1 MCPAFHWWILR
12 NFATRKMLRK
22 IRKITLRTLLVFAI
36 LLAVLGV
43 YFAFAI
49 WIDVPEIKN
58 DTTLTWK
65 RKTISKEFYKVNQNW
80 LKHSKSGLWELYV
93 EGEAYERGVANGM
106 LTKELHEF
114 QEDAFI
120 NQIRI
125 LVPNLTYL
133 NYLKF
138 FVGYFNRHLPD
149 HITEEYKEEI
159 LGISKFASDKYDFIA
174 PKYHRILNYHG
185 AHDIGHA
192 LQDKNMTVGCTSFSV
207 WDKKSADGK
216 LLVGRNFDFYS
227 GDDFAKNKIVQFTN
241 PAKGYKF
248 ATVTW
253 SGFIG
258 ACSGMNEKGITVTI
272 NAAKSSIPTDVAT
285 PIALLAREIL
295 QYAKNIEEAIA
306 IAEKR
311 KVFVSESILIGSAP
325 DNRTISIEKSP
336 EKMDVY
342 EVQNTSQIICPN
354 HYQGKAYTNDLSNLN
369 NQIESSSLY
378 RSIRLRQL
386 LENTDTLNYLGAA
399 TILRDQK
406 GLNSKNIGLTNEK
419 SLNQLLAHH
428 AVIFKPQDK
437 LMWVSANPFQCGEF
451 ICYNLD
457 SVFAKA
463 KDLEENEPM
472 NVSKYTIPRD
482 PFLETKDYKNFI
494 LFKQLKSYIQFI
506 TKKSNK
512 IVLPENLENAFVTTN
527 PESYYMYQILG
538 DYFLSRKNTK
548 KASRYYE
555 LALTKEIA
563 TLKEEKQIRESLMEC
578 QKIKPTK

>member
-1 MCPAFHWWILR
+1 MR
-12 NFATRKMLRK
+12 RLRK
-22 IRKITLRTLLVFAI
+22 IVLRTLLIFTILIVGFAI
-36 LLAVLGV
+36 
-43 YFAFAI
+43 YFVIAI
-49 WIDVPEIKN
+49 QIDVPKIEN
-58 DTTLTWK
+58 DTTLSWK
-65 RKTISKEFYKVNQNW
+65 RETISPEFYKVNKNW

-93 EGEAYERGVANGM
+93 EGDAYERGVANGM

-114 QEDAFI
+114 QEDAFV
-120 NQIRI
+120 NQIKI
-125 LVPNLTYL
+125 LVPDITYL

-149 HITEEYKEEI
+149 NITEEYKEEI

-207 WDKKSADGK
+207 WDEKSADRK

-227 GDDFAKNKIVQFTN
+227 GDDFAKNKIIQFTN
-241 PAKGYKF
+241 PTTGYKF

-258 ACSGMNEKGITVTI
+258 ACSGMNDKGITVTI

-295 QYAKNIEEAIA
+295 QYAKNIDEAIA
-306 IAEKR
+306 IAKKR
-311 KVFVSESILIGSAP
+311 NVFVSESILIGSAS
-325 DNRTISIEKSP
+325 DNKTISIEKSP

-342 EVQNTSQIICPN
+342 EVENTTEIICPN
-354 HYQGKAYTNDLSNLN
+354 HYQGKAYANDLSNLK

-386 LENTDTLNYLGAA
+386 LGKYDTLNYTEAA

-406 GLNSKNIGLTNEK
+406 GINNKNIGMTNEK

-451 ICYNLD
+451 VCYNLD
-457 SVFAKA
+457 SVFANAQTLTANTAINVA
-463 KDLEENEPM
+463 KYSIAE
-472 NVSKYTIPRD
+472 D
-482 PFLETKDYKNFI
+482 PFLKTQAYKNFL
-494 LFKQLKSYIQFI
+494 LFKQIKNYIQFI
-506 TKKSNK
+506 TKKSDK
-512 IVLPENLENAFVTTN
+512 IELAPNLENAFIQTN
-527 PESYYMYQILG
+527 PQSYYMYQILG
-538 DYFLSRKNTK
+538 DYFFSRNN
-548 KASRYYE
+548 KAKAAQYYE
-555 LALTKEIA
+555 LALTKEVA
-563 TLKEEKQIRESLMEC
+563 TIKEEKQIRESLGKC
-578 QKIKPTK
+578 K

>member
-1 MCPAFHWWILR
+1 M
-12 NFATRKMLRK
+12 RKL
-22 IRKITLRTLLVFAI
+22 RKITLRTLLVITI
-36 LLAVLGV
+36 LLAGLGI

-49 WIDVPEIKN
+49 RIEVPEIKN
-58 DTTLTWK
+58 DTTLNWK
-65 RKTISKEFYKVNQNW
+65 RETISKEFYKVNQNW
-80 LKHSKSGLWELYV
+80 LKHSESGLWELYV
-93 EGEAYERGVANGM
+93 EGDAYERGFANGM

-120 NQIRI
+120 KQIQI
-125 LVPNLTYL
+125 LEPDLTYL

-241 PAKGYKF
+241 PTTGYKF

-258 ACSGMNEKGITVTI
+258 ACSGMNDHGITVTI

-295 QYAKNIEEAIA
+295 QYAKNIDEAIA
-306 IAEKR
+306 IAKKR
-311 KVFVSESILIGSAP
+311 KVFVSESILIGSSS
-325 DNRTISIEKSP
+325 DNKTISIEKSP

-342 EVQNTSQIICPN
+342 EVENTNQIICPN
-354 HYQGKAYTNDLSNLN
+354 HYQGKEYVNDLSNLN

-386 LENTDTLNYLGAA
+386 LGDTDTLNYVGAA

-406 GLNSKNIGLTNEK
+406 GLNDKNIGLTNEK

-451 ICYNLD
+451 VCYNLD
-457 SVFAKA
+457 SVFANAKTLHENKA
-463 KDLEENEPM
+463 INI
-472 NVSKYTIPRD
+472 SKYTIPED
-482 PFLETKDYKNFI
+482 PFLKTKNFQDF
-494 LFKQLKSYIQFI
+494 LHFKNFKHYIQFI
-506 TKKSNK
+506 TKASDK
-512 IVLPENLENAFVTTN
+512 IQLSAQFENAFIQSN
-527 PESYYMYQILG
+527 PQSYYTYQILG
-538 DYFLSRKNTK
+538 DYYSSRKNTQ
-548 KASRYYE
+548 KAAQYYE
-555 LALTKEIA
+555 LALNKEIA
-563 TLKEEKQIRESLMEC
+563 TIKEERQIKESLAKCNE
-578 QKIKPTK
+578 

>member
-1 MCPAFHWWILR
+1 MR
-12 NFATRKMLRK
+12 RLRK
-22 IRKITLRTLLVFAI
+22 IVLRTLLIFTIFIVGFAI
-36 LLAVLGV
+36 
-43 YFAFAI
+43 YFVIAI
-49 WIDVPEIKN
+49 QIDVPKIEN
-58 DTTLTWK
+58 DTTLSWK
-65 RKTISKEFYKVNQNW
+65 RETISPEFYKVNKNW

-93 EGEAYERGVANGM
+93 EGDAYERGVANGM

-114 QEDAFI
+114 QEDAFV
-120 NQIRI
+120 NQIKI
-125 LVPNLTYL
+125 LVPDITYL

-149 HITEEYKEEI
+149 NITEEYKEEI

-207 WDKKSADGK
+207 WDEKSADRK

-227 GDDFAKNKIVQFTN
+227 GDDFAKNKIIQFTN
-241 PAKGYKF
+241 PTTGYKF

-258 ACSGMNEKGITVTI
+258 ACSGMNDKGITVTI

-295 QYAKNIEEAIA
+295 QYAKNIDEAIA
-306 IAEKR
+306 IAKKR
-311 KVFVSESILIGSAP
+311 NVFVSESILIGSAS
-325 DNRTISIEKSP
+325 DNKTISIEKSP

-342 EVQNTSQIICPN
+342 EVENTTEIICPN
-354 HYQGKAYTNDLSNLN
+354 HYQGKAYANDLSNLK

-386 LENTDTLNYLGAA
+386 LGKYDTLNYTEAA

-406 GLNSKNIGLTNEK
+406 GINNKNIGMTNEK

-451 ICYNLD
+451 VCYNLD
-457 SVFAKA
+457 SVFANAQTLTANTAINAA
-463 KDLEENEPM
+463 KYSIAE
-472 NVSKYTIPRD
+472 D
-482 PFLETKDYKNFI
+482 PFLKTQAYKNFL
-494 LFKQLKSYIQFI
+494 LFKQIKNYIQFI
-506 TKKSNK
+506 TKKSDK
-512 IVLPENLENAFVTTN
+512 IELAPNLENAFIQTN
-527 PESYYMYQILG
+527 PQSYYMYQILG
-538 DYFLSRKNTK
+538 DYFFSRNN
-548 KASRYYE
+548 KAKAAQYYE
-555 LALTKEIA
+555 LALTKEVA
-563 TLKEEKQIRESLMEC
+563 TIKEEKQIRESLGKC
-578 QKIKPTK
+578 K